1 MFRIIAALALFAAAA
16 GGTAMVA
23 ADRLRPVADG
33 DHDAARALIAQPT
46 SADPLARAATTS
58 RDRART
64 TRLIDAAIRRD
75 PRSVT
80 PWFLRLRMAAE
91 ANDARGVAAAALRLL
106 AINPSRGDRYLPV
119 LAAITP
125 DPAAQ
130 PLILEALQRKPA
142 WARLY
147 SQAIVKQGAAPA
159 TIFRTIQAQVSAL
172 DPGAGKAQTNF
183 LDAMVRRGQFDQAY
197 LAWINFLPEE
207 ALEQVGPIYDP
218 EFRGLPG
225 PPPFNWQLSGGT
237 SQAKLRTGGGLTV
250 NYSSERENRLAGQIV
265 MLPPGTYRLTTA
277 VEMADAPGAGG
288 VEWQLMCLPG
298 TRPLARLPL
307 DNGGTVAS
315 PPFVIPAECKAQ
327 RLALTGQQQQFPVTR
342 DLTIRS
348 VAVERVGSG
357 A

>member
-1 MFRIIAALALFAAAA
+1 MVRIIAALALFIAAV
-16 GGTAMVA
+16 GGTALVLT
-23 ADRLRPVADG
+23 DRLGLRTGGND
-33 DHDAARALIAQPT
+33 DAVRALTAQPT
-46 SADPLARAATTS
+46 SGDPLARAATTE
-58 RDRART
+58 RDRARIAQ
-64 TRLIDAAIRRD
+64 LVDAAIRRD

-91 ANDARGVAAAALRLL
+91 ANDGRGVAVAALRLL

-130 PLILEALQRKPA
+130 PLILAALQRKPA

-147 SQAIVKQGAAPA
+147 SQAIVKQGTAPA
-159 TIFRTIQAQVSAL
+159 TVFRTIQAQVSAL
-172 DPGAGKAQTNF
+172 DPGAGTAQANF
-183 LDAMVRRGQFDQAY
+183 LDAMVRQGEFDQAY

-207 ALEQVGPIYDP
+207 ALDKVGPIYDP

-225 PPPFNWQLSGGT
+225 PPPFNWQLSDGT

-265 MLPPGTYRLTTA
+265 MLPAGTYRLTTA

-298 TRPLARLPL
+298 TRPLVRVPL

-315 PPFVIPAECKAQ
+315 PPFEIPADCKAQ
-327 RLALTGQQQQFPVTR
+327 RLALTGQSQQFPVTR

-348 VAVERVGSG
+348 IAIERAGGG